1 MSQTFAQY
9 LINKGLPAKLKVDY
23 PLDKK
28 ALNTL
33 LSDAHA
39 GFPDKYPDIVMHL
52 KRLGNKFSTY
62 ETQTMGLDEID
73 VPNREARDKILSEA
87 QALLSKATSSE
98 QKDKVFE
105 QMQAR
110 LAEND
115 LKDRTDSATEMVVS
129 GGLGGK
135 RTQLMKLRTTPGVTT
150 DAQGKMVHKIVN
162 KSYSEGLN
170 VRDTWLQAIQ
180 GRKAFQDT
188 QLSTAAPGELSK
200 VMSNLLNS
208 AVVSTEDC
216 GTRAG
221 IYLFSKDEGI
231 IDRYLAKD
239 MPGYPRNTLVTP
251 DVQQA
256 LLKAKIPQ
264 VLVRSPQTCQG
275 KDGSVCAKC
284 MGLRISTGKPYEV
297 GDNAGMISAGI
308 LGQDVTQLALSSKH
322 GNATAKGQTNAL
334 LGEKGL
340 RTFVESPKVYPN
352 KQVLCELYGT
362 VHRILKAPQG
372 GWDVTIR
379 ETKKVPERYILY
391 GKKVPKQTGYWQ
403 YYVPPQRKILDEVKQ
418 GSEVY
423 PGMALTDGNVNLRDT
438 ARLGNLGVAR
448 SQAAEGMYKI
458 YKDTGVSMDRRHL
471 ELLSRNTLNQVKI
484 EKSPKAFPFKRGE
497 VVDFNTLQ
505 GAVDKLTG
513 RKMPLEDA
521 LGLTLTEGVH
531 AVTPGTELTRAVID
545 QLRREGVKDVKV
557 TGDLETS
564 AVFTPMTRSLNNAQD
579 KWLSKMNH
587 RYISTAL
594 KDAAAFG
601 EKESIHGYS
610 PMASYAYGSEF
621 GMGKDGRY

>member
-1 MSQTFAQY
+1 MTQTFAQY
-9 LINKGLPAKLKVDY
+9 LINKGLPDKLKVDY
-23 PLDKK
+23 PLDKG
-28 ALNTL
+28 AITTL
-33 LSDAHA
+33 LTKAHSS
-39 GFPDKYPDIVMHL
+39 FPTKYSDIVMHL
-52 KRLGNKFSTY
+52 KRLGNKFSTF
-62 ETQTMGLDEID
+62 ETQTMGLDEIE
-73 VPNREARDKILSEA
+73 VPNKPERDKILSEA
-87 QALLSKATSSE
+87 QAQLDKARTSG
-98 QKDKVFE
+98 QKDKIFE

-115 LKDRTDSATEMVVS
+115 LKGRTDSATEMVVS

-162 KSYSEGLN
+162 KSYSEGLSI
-170 VRDTWLQAIQ
+170 RDTWLQAIQ

-208 AVVSTEDC
+208 AVVSSDDC
-216 GTRAG
+216 GTKAG
-221 IYLFSKDEGI
+221 IFLFTKDEGVV
-231 IDRYLAKD
+231 DRYLAKD
-239 MPGYPRNTLVTP
+239 VAGFPRNTLITP
-251 DVQQA
+251 DVQQD
-256 LLKAKIPQ
+256 LLKAKIPSI
-264 VLVRSPQTCQG
+264 LVRSPQTCQG
-275 KDGSVCAKC
+275 KDGSVGAKC

-322 GNATAKGQTNAL
+322 GNATAKGESNAL

-352 KQVLCELYGT
+352 KQVLCEVYGK
-362 VHRILKAPQG
+362 VHRIVRAPQG
-372 GWDVTIR
+372 GWDITIR
-379 ETKKVPERYILY
+379 QTRPVPDRYILH
-391 GKKVPKQTGYWQ
+391 GKKVPKQTGFWH
-403 YYVPPQRKILDEVKQ
+403 YYVPPQRKILDEVKM
-418 GSEVY
+418 GTEVY
-423 PGMALTDGNVNLRDT
+423 PGMVLTDGNINLRDT

-448 SQAAEGMYKI
+448 SQSAEGMYKI

-471 ELLSRNTLNQVKI
+471 ELLSRNTLNQVRV
-484 EKSPKAFPFKRGE
+484 EKAPKAFPFKRGE
-497 VVDFNTLQ
+497 VVEFNALQ

-513 RKMPLEDA
+513 RRVALDDA

-531 AVTPGTELTRAVID
+531 AITPGTELTRTIIE
-545 QLRREGVKDVKV
+545 QLHREGVKEVKV
-557 TGDLETS
+557 TGELQTS
-564 AVFTPMTRSLNNAQD
+564 AVFTPMTRSLNNATD

-601 EKESIHGYS
+601 EKESIHGYG
-610 PMASYAYGSEF
+610 PMASYAYGAEF
-621 GMGKDGRY
+621 GTGKDGKY